1 MIQSNSEEFDL
12 IQLNSEEF
20 DLIQLNSE
28 ESIMPNSTEEYKL
41 LDNLNQTKLSNNIL
55 DDMVQILKTYLGHW
69 TWIIPMSVFAIV
81 GLINY
86 FCSRKLN
93 GSKYMEKR
101 FLLEV
106 RRDSASTIDSYQ
118 SVDEVNLK

>member
-1 MIQSNSEEFDL
+1 MNLVMCLIIIKILKTTHGKNIFETTSMIQSNSEEFDL
-12 IQLNSEEF
+12 IQSDSEEF
-20 DLIQLNSE
+20 
-28 ESIMPNSTEEYKL
+28 IMPNSTEEYKL
-41 LDNLNQTKLSNNIL
+41 LENLNQTKLSNNIL

-93 GSKYMEKR
+93 GSKY
-101 FLLEV
+101 
-106 RRDSASTIDSYQ
+106 
-118 SVDEVNLK
+118 

>member
-1 MIQSNSEEFDL
+1 M
-12 IQLNSEEF
+12 
-20 DLIQLNSE
+20 
-28 ESIMPNSTEEYKL
+28 
-41 LDNLNQTKLSNNIL
+41 DNLNQAKLSNTIL
-55 DDMVQILKTYLGHW
+55 DDIAQILKTYLGHW
-69 TWIIPMSVFAIV
+69 TWIIPVIVFAII

-93 GSKYMEKR
+93 GSKYMERR

-106 RRDSASTIDSYQ
+106 RRDSDSSYQ